1 MALKIRIF
9 AFFAPMCMGRFFSK
23 DSDGSS
29 QVPCPIGRDASPFK
43 MKFDEIR
50 QISYPGVEIE
60 VLNWWRD
67 HDIFGKSAT
76 TREDGLP
83 FTFYEGPPTA
93 NGKPGIHHV
102 MSRTIKDLFCRY
114 RTLKGYR
121 VERKAG
127 WDTHGLPVEIEVE
140 KELGLTS
147 REEIE
152 SYGIAAYNAKCRES
166 VLRYKELWDRLTERM
181 GYWVDLD
188 NPYVTFEDS
197 YIESVWWALKQI
209 HSSGRLYRGK
219 KIAWY
224 SPGSG
229 TVLSSHEVS
238 LGYRTVQDPSV
249 YVLFQKRGAE
259 DVVFMAWTTTPWTLV
274 SNLALAVHPKIEY
287 VRARPLPE
295 GGGGLEGAGPEGRGA
310 DGTASGRSYILAKEC
325 IGRVFPNGAEVLET
339 MTGADLAGTAYV
351 PVYQFAEPHPKAWTV
366 LTADY
371 VTTEDGTGIVHT
383 APAFGADDFDT
394 CQRHG
399 IPVFNPVGPDGR
411 FDGTIHWLEG
421 FWFKD
426 ADKPIVKDL
435 KNRGQLFRQETIER
449 NYPFDWR
456 KGTPLISY
464 PVDSWFIRT
473 TDVKDRMIETNQEI
487 GWKPASTGTGRFGTW
502 LANNVDWAISRQRYW
517 GTPIPIWVSDE
528 DPEIHEC
535 IGSMDELRRKAG
547 LAPDE
552 PVDMHRPGIDQITWV
567 NDKGHTMRRIPDLLD
582 VWFDSGAMPFAQWHF
597 PFENKERFEKAF
609 PADFIAEGVDQ
620 TRGWFYTLH
629 ALGILLFDRPA
640 YRNVIS
646 NGLVLDENGEK
657 MSKSKGNTVDPFQ
670 VIEKYGADTVRWYMM
685 SNSSP
690 WDNLRFS
697 DAGLQETQR
706 KVFNTVTN
714 AYAFFA
720 TYANLDGFVYEGAS
734 IEKANRHVMDRWI
747 ISRLNRLVRTVD
759 EHLEG
764 YEPTKAARAMEVFI
778 DELSNWYIRR
788 SRRRFWGKGMSP
800 DKIAA
805 YQTLYESLA
814 ALSKL
819 MSPIAPFFA
828 EWLHQR
834 LNRVTDKDEPSVHLA
849 FFPYVEET
857 AIHGDLE
864 RRMQVAR
871 DITSMVLRA
880 RNRIGIN
887 VRQPLRRIIIPAD
900 GEDRKDIEE
909 FSHIILEEVNIKSI
923 EFVRDDS
930 HIVHK
935 TVKPVFPV
943 LGKKVGRDMK
953 EIAKLVP
960 NLDQQAISAFEA
972 TGVAEIRLSDG
983 RMVRLVDEDLDVIR
997 TGLEGWSVEAQDGLT
1012 IAIDTELDETLLK
1025 EGCAREFVN
1034 RVQNMRKESDYKV
1047 SDKIRIGFET
1057 TDERLRNA
1065 IANSEDYIR
1074 KETLANS
1081 VDPVRLEDSDF
1092 TKTWQINDSECT
1104 ICVTRVA

>member
-1 MALKIRIF
+1 
-9 AFFAPMCMGRFFSK
+9 
-23 DSDGSS
+23 
-29 QVPCPIGRDASPFK
+29 

-50 QISYPGVEIE
+50 QISYPGIEIE
-60 VLNWWRD
+60 VLNWWRE
-67 HDIFGKSAT
+67 HDIFGKTTT

-181 GYWVDLD
+181 GYWVDLE
-188 NPYVTFEDS
+188 NPYVTFEDA

-209 HSSGRLYRGK
+209 HNTGRLYRGK

-249 YVLFQKRGAE
+249 YVLFQKRGEE
-259 DVVFMAWTTTPWTLV
+259 DVNFMAWTTTPWTLV
-274 SNLALAVHPKIEY
+274 SNLALAVNPRIDY
-287 VRARPLPE
+287 ALVRPLDP
-295 GGGGLEGAGPEGRGA
+295 A
-310 DGTASGRSYILAKEC
+310 DGENAGSTGSATRYILAREC
-325 IGRVFPNGAEVLET
+325 IERVFPQGVEILET
-339 MTGADLAGTAYV
+339 MTGADLAGESYV
-351 PVYQFAEPHPKAWTV
+351 PLYRYAKEHPQAWKV

-399 IPVFNPVGPDGR
+399 IPLFNPLDRDGR
-411 FDGTIHWLEG
+411 FTKKVEMVQGV
-421 FWFKD
+421 WFKD
-426 ADKPIVKDL
+426 ADKPIIKDL
-435 KNRGQLFRQETIER
+435 KTRGRLFRQETLEH

-456 KGTPLISY
+456 KGTPLLSY

-473 TDVKDRMIETNQEI
+473 TEVKERMMEANEEI
-487 GWKPASTGTGRFGTW
+487 GWKPPSTGSGRFGTW

-528 DPEIHEC
+528 DPEEVEC

-547 LAPDE
+547 LPPDE
-552 PVDMHRPGIDQITWV
+552 PIDMHRPGIDEITWT
-567 NDKGHTMRRIPDLLD
+567 NAKGHTMRRIPDLLD

-597 PFENKERFEKAF
+597 PFENKERFEEAF

-657 MSKSKGNTVDPFQ
+657 MSKSKGNTVDPFR
-670 VIEKYGADTVRWYMM
+670 VIEQYGADTVRWYMM

-690 WDNLRFS
+690 WENLRFS
-697 DAGLQETQR
+697 DSGLQETQR
-706 KVFNTVTN
+706 KVFNTIVN
-714 AYAFFA
+714 AYSFFA
-720 TYANLDGFVYEGAS
+720 TYANLDGFVYDGAS
-734 IEKANRHVMDRWI
+734 IDKSSRPVMDQWI
-747 ISRLNRLVRTVD
+747 VSRLNRLVTTVD
-759 EHLEG
+759 ENLDG
-764 YEPTKAARAMEVFI
+764 YEPTRAARAMEGFV

-788 SRRRFWGKGMSP
+788 SRRRFWDQGMGP
-800 DKIAA
+800 DKISA
-805 YQTLYESLA
+805 YQTLYECLA
-814 ALSKL
+814 TLSKL
-819 MSPIAPFFA
+819 MSPIAPFFG

-857 AIHGDLE
+857 AIHHDLE
-864 RRMQVAR
+864 RRMQMAR

-887 VRQPLRRIIIPAD
+887 VRQPLRRIIIPAAGD
-900 GEDRKDIEE
+900 DRRDIEE
-909 FSHIILEEVNIKSI
+909 FAHIILDEVNIKAI

-935 TVKPVFPV
+935 SVKPVYPV

-953 EIAKLVP
+953 ELAARIVEM
-960 NLDQQAISAFEA
+960 DQEAISAFEMS
-972 TGVAEIRLSDG
+972 GVADVTLSDG
-983 RMVRLVDEDLDVIR
+983 RTVRLGREDLEVVR
-997 TGLEGWSVEAQDGLT
+997 TGLEGWSVEAHDGLT
-1012 IAIDTELDETLLK
+1012 IAIDTDLDETLRT
-1025 EGCAREFVN
+1025 EGYAREFVN

-1047 SDKIRIGFET
+1047 SDQIRIGFST
-1057 TDERLRNA
+1057 SDGPMADA
-1065 IANSEDYIR
+1065 ILKMESYIR
-1074 KETLANS
+1074 SETLAES
-1081 VDPVRLEDSDF
+1081 VEQELLPDSDF
-1092 TKTWQINDSECT
+1092 TKTWQIGESDCT
-1104 ICVTRVA
+1104 ICITRIA